1 MNEQDPWSPPQEDE
15 LAQLKAQNKTLQEE
29 IAALKQEKQDQK
41 AQSRAI
47 TRKRL
52 GWLTQFAARFW
63 LGKDLKSS
71 IAAAFDQ
78 FPKLT
83 KQTKVD
89 VTVALIKR
97 FSRIGLIGLLLT
109 LLPFLHPK
117 V

>member
-1 MNEQDPWSPPQEDE
+1 
-15 LAQLKAQNKTLQEE
+15 
-29 IAALKQEKQDQK
+29 
-41 AQSRAI
+41 
-47 TRKRL
+47 
-52 GWLTQFAARFW
+52 LTQFAARFW

-97 FSRIGLIGLLLT
+97 FSRVGLVGFLLT